1 MGIISKL
8 DILAEEI
15 FGEFGFDTLTEYQKS
30 LIIRL
35 YEANKVDDYTDLSI
49 LK

>member
-1 MGIISKL
+1 MGIMNKL
-8 DILAEEI
+8 DVLAEEI

-30 LIIRL
+30 LILQL
-35 YEANKVDDYTDLSI
+35 YEAKRVDDYTDLSI